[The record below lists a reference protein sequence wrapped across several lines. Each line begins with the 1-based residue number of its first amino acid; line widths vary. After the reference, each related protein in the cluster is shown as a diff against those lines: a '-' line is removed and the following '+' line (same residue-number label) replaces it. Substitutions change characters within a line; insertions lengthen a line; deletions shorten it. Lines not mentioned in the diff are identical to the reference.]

1 MGLDLGRRVLE
12 ESASEEEAP
21 LEVELP
27 ELDEEEA
34 AEVVEEAEEDVELG
48 ASVVEVVVGAAV
60 LVVLL
65 LLDELEE
72 DDLDSLEEPPEMS
85 KTTMLALAPEGTVT
99 TQPVAPPAPVKTS
112 GAFISLT
119 PMVEGSIR
127 QGRPLQPSP
136 SHRISIPNSGFTS
149 RKGVAGSR

>member
-1 MGLDLGRRVLE
+1 VFE

-27 ELDEEEA
+27 ELEEEEA
-34 AEVVEEAEEDVELG
+34 AEVVEEAEEVEVG
-48 ASVVEVVVGAAV
+48 VSVVEVVVGATV
-60 LVVLL
+60 LLVLL
-65 LLDELEE
+65 LLAELVE
-72 DDLDSLEEPPEMS
+72 DDFLSSLEEPPEMS

-112 GAFISLT
+112 GASISLT

-136 SHRISIPNSGFTS
+136 SHRISIPNSGLTS